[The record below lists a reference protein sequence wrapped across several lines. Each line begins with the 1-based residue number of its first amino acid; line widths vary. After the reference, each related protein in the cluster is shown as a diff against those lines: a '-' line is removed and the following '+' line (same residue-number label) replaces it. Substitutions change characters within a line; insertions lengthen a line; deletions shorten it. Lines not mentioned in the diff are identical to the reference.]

1 MNVLKL
7 LTDKRIK
14 GNVGESTVCK
24 FLRKRKY
31 KILERNYVANGH
43 EIDIIARDRSH
54 ICFVEVKTRS
64 VNAKD
69 AYGTRPSDAVDADKR
84 RSIISAS
91 AIYAAMHRSDGFK
104 FRFDVAE
111 VYINEDKSIKD
122 INYLE
127 SAFTADSDRKSK
139 FNRY

>member
-1 MNVLKL
+1 MNILKI
-7 LTDKRIK
+7 LTEKRLK
-14 GNVGESTVCK
+14 GNIGEDAVCK
-24 FLRKRKY
+24 FLKRRKY

-43 EIDIIARDRSH
+43 EIDIIARDREH

-64 VNAKD
+64 DGAKNT
-69 AYGTRPSDAVDADKR
+69 YGSRPCEAVDETKR
-84 RSIISAS
+84 RSLILAAS
-91 AIYAAMHRSDGFK
+91 VYTAMHRRDGSK

-111 VYINEDKSIKD
+111 VYINENKSVRD

-127 SAFTADSDRKSK
+127 SAFAADSDRKTK